1 MRLTE
6 CGGIHHSLVLI
17 FMVTKLHSRSAIV
30 CVCLCVMWSSKSYA
44 QIWLPLAIIIKPE
57 GKQRHT
63 HTHTHS
69 LRPVQSNQN
78 YYTLDDWLFSIWHS
92 VVFYISEVL
101 LCRTDIWL
109 MINES
114 ACTNVYG
121 CARRTP
127 VPFRV
132 GSMWAYDSILNT
144 IILLYKQHVTA
155 IVALCIWCACE
166 HVAVAV

>member
-1 MRLTE
+1 
-6 CGGIHHSLVLI
+6 
-17 FMVTKLHSRSAIV
+17 
-30 CVCLCVMWSSKSYA
+30 MWSSKSYA

-132 GSMWAYDSILNT
+132 GSMWANDSILNT
-144 IILLYKQHVTA
+144 IILYYTNNMSRRLSHCVFGVHVNMLPLLFSLSRCRRWA
-155 IVALCIWCACE
+155 KAYPHCPIQFQWRCNKIKW
-166 HVAVAV
+166 